1 MTTYPTLYA
10 LSSTGKT
17 LVLWIEQDGDKYR
30 ASHGQQGGKIVVDE
44 WTVAQPKNVGK
55 KNETTGEQQAALE
68 VAAKYEKKLKSG
80 GYCKDV
86 KDINK
91 EKFFQVMLAKSLGDY
106 EDKIDWSKGVGVQIK
121 FNGGRA
127 LATKNGIFSRKGERY
142 MTVPHIEKALAPF
155 FEKYP
160 NAKLD
165 GEFFRYELREQL
177 NKIMELIRRS
187 VHITPQHLADSEKL
201 VRFYV
206 YDGFGFGAKDTDN
219 YITRKAMIER
229 YVVGIPYVE
238 EVKTIIV
245 YSKAELDKVYQTFLA
260 DKQEGAIIRILDAP
274 YEQKRSQYLLKYKPI
289 HDQEYKIVAI
299 YQGDGNWAGRLAKVT
314 CKRIDGKK
322 YLDGTD
328 TFDATFKGTSDDAI
342 AAWNNG
348 EANALIGKKVTIYFN
363 GETGYGKPNYARLD
377 WANYLKE

>member
-1 MTTYPTLYA
+1 MKTYPTLYA

-55 KNETTGEQQAALE
+55 KNETTGEQQATLE
-68 VAAKYEKKLKSG
+68 IEAKYAKKLKSG
-80 GYCKDV
+80 GYWEDV

-91 EKFFQVMLAKSLGDY
+91 EKFFQVMLAKSLSDY
-106 EDKIDWSKGVGVQIK
+106 EAKLDWSKGIGVQIK

-127 LATKNGIFSRKGERY
+127 LATRNGIFTRKGERY

-177 NKIMELIRRS
+177 NKIMELIRRT
-187 VHITPQHLADSEKL
+187 VHITPQHLIDSERM

-206 YDGFGFGAKDTDN
+206 YDGFGFGAIDADN

-229 YVVGIPYVE
+229 RLVGIPYIE
-238 EVKTIIV
+238 EVKTIVV
-245 YSKAELDKVYQTFLA
+245 YSKIELDKVYQTFLA

-274 YEQKRSQYLLKYKPI
+274 YEQKRSKYLLKYKPVDDGEGI
-289 HDQEYKIVAI
+289 ITAVIE
-299 YQGDGNWAGRLAKVT
+299 GEGNWTGMAAKAT
-314 CKRIDGKK
+314 LQWNGK
-322 YLDGTD
+322 
-328 TFDATFKGTSDDAI
+328 TFDATFKGTEEQKATI
-342 AAWNNG
+342 WQEQKKWLGKEVTFLYNG
-348 EANALIGKKVTIYFN
+348 L
-363 GETGYGKPNYARLD
+363 TGYGIPNFARID
-377 WANYLKE
+377 VNNCFKK